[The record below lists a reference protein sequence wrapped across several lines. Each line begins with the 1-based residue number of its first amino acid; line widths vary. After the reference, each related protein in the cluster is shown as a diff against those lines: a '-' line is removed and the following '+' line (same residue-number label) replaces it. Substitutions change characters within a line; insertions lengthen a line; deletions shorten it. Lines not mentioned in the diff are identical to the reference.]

1 MEKTAPSLEHLAT
14 LQQRIETLAATTRAL
29 LAGRARITLEIGSG
43 HGHYLTAYAAA
54 HPAEYCVGIDIILDR
69 LHRSDRKRARAGLS
83 NLHFIRAEAF
93 DFLTVLPQHVKLEK
107 ILILFPDPWPK
118 RRHHKN
124 RLMQAGFL
132 EKLAGHAAPGARL
145 YFRTDH
151 EDYFAAATAALKE
164 DPRWEVTPGEA
175 WPFELATVFQ
185 VRAQSH
191 QSCVARLRG

>member
-1 MEKTAPSLEHLAT
+1 VENKVRSLQHLEIR
-14 LQQRIETLAATTRAL
+14 QQRIEALAATAGTL
-29 LAGRARITLEIGSG
+29 LSTQARITLEIGSG

-93 DFLTVLPQHVKLEK
+93 DFLAVLPPHTRLEK
-107 ILILFPDPWPK
+107 IFVLFPDPWPK

-124 RLMQAGFL
+124 RLMQPAFL
-132 EKLAGHAAPGARL
+132 EKLATHAAPGAHL

-151 EDYFAAATAALKE
+151 EDYFAAATAALKAQ
-164 DPRWEVTPGEA
+164 PRWEVKPGA
-175 WPFELATVFQ
+175 DWPFELATVFQ

-191 QSCVARLRG
+191 QSCVARLRD